1 MSRLKAMLATLVIA
15 WSLAM
20 APMVAQGQPKS
31 TLQVAPFEAPAEQ
44 VAWLSYG
51 VGLAT
56 FVSDHKLEES
66 LPAGTWT
73 PSFEAEVF
81 ARQFQ
86 LQAWREIKE
95 SQAISYEFMDQM
107 ELIADA
113 GYLEEYV
120 WRFYRRPDWPE
131 SEDLRLE
138 EFDAWA
144 AVHLQGHRPVTGA
157 AVAIE
162 P

>member
-1 MSRLKAMLATLVIA
+1 MKALLASLVIA
-15 WSLAM
+15 WLLVMTPALA
-20 APMVAQGQPKS
+20 QDQPKS
-31 TLQVAPFEAPAEQ
+31 TLHVESFEDPAEQ

-56 FVSDHKLEES
+56 FVSDHKLAEAM
-66 LPAGTWT
+66 PAGTWM

-81 ARQFQ
+81 ARRFQ
-86 LQAWREIKE
+86 LQAWQEISE
-95 SQAISYEFMDQM
+95 SQPISYEFMEQM
-107 ELIADA
+107 ELIAGA
-113 GYLEEYV
+113 GFLEEYV

-131 SEDLRLE
+131 PQDLRMS

-144 AVHLQGHRPVTGA
+144 AANVQDHRPMTGA